1 MIPVSIP
8 YIAKNQKSYVNDCL
22 DRNWI
27 SAFGKYDK
35 SLCSSFANYIG
46 SNYAST
52 CSNGT
57 VAIHLALLAAEIKP
71 GDEVILPNFN
81 SPYALFAIGY
91 VKAIPVLIDINE
103 DWDID
108 IDVLENAVSPLTKA
122 IIIPHLYGVPSK
134 IKPLKDFLIN
144 KKIVIIEDCAEA
156 HGAMEDNDKVGSI
169 GDIGCFSFYS
179 NKIIASGEGGICTT
193 SSEEIFNRINYYKNQ
208 TFNNGPIK
216 TFIHN
221 DIGYNYRM
229 SDLHC
234 AIAFSHLE
242 EIDYI
247 LEKRWEILN
256 KYKYFLD
263 DYLDAFQ
270 IQKKSVQTVNWITT
284 FELNNSKL
292 NFRDDLVKFL
302 INKNIEVRQFF
313 APMNN
318 QPIFINMG
326 GRISG
331 SLRVSE
337 LVASSGLYLP
347 TFIGMEKK
355 QIQEVSDKIKLFFEN
370 NNYKYK

>member
-8 YIAKNQKSYVNDCL
+8 YSAKNQKLYVDDCL

-35 SLCSSFANYIG
+35 SLCSSFADYVG

-57 VAIHLALLAAEIKP
+57 VAIHLALLASEIKP

-108 IDVLENAVSPLTKA
+108 IEVLKNAVSPLTKA
-122 IIIPHLYGVPSK
+122 IIIPHLYGVPSR
-134 IKPLKDFLIN
+134 IKPLKDFLNN

-156 HGAMEDNDKVGSI
+156 HGAMEDKDKVGSI
-169 GDIGCFSFYS
+169 GDIGCFSFYA

-193 SSEEIFNRINYYKNQ
+193 SDEKFFSRINYYKNQ
-208 TFNNGPIK
+208 TFNEGPNK

-234 AIAFSHLE
+234 AIAYSHFQ
-242 EIDYI
+242 EIDFI
-247 LEKRWEILN
+247 LEKREEILDR
-256 KYKYFLD
+256 YKSFLYEYID
-263 DYLDAFQ
+263 FFQ
-270 IQKKSVQTVNWITT
+270 FKKSGTKTVNWVTT
-284 FELNNSKL
+284 LTLNKEKAHL
-292 NFRDDLVKFL
+292 RDRLIEFL
-302 INKNIEVRQFF
+302 LEEEIQTRRFF
-313 APMNN
+313 APMSH
-318 QPIFINMG
+318 QPIFKHMK
-326 GRISG
+326 GRIAG
-331 SLRVSE
+331 SVDISENVS
-337 LVASSGLYLP
+337 ARGLYLP
-347 TFIGMEKK
+347 TFVVMENDL
-355 QIQEVSDKIKLFFEN
+355 IQEVSNKINLFFKN
-370 NNYKYK
+370 NS